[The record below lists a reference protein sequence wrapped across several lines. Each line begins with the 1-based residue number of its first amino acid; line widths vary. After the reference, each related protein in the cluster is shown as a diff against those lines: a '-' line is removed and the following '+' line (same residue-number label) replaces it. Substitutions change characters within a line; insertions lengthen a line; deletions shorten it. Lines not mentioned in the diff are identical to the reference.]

1 MPEEI
6 TYRKL
11 CDLYRDEKASNSMVK
26 LPLEFDASLAAFV
39 AKGGND
45 GREKENAERM
55 LQNILRLRRQKII
68 FRALAGKGEHKTE
81 GMTEGEHALFDRVC
95 ALVEGEEGRMA
106 KIVAGKYEAAPYS
119 NGKTDLAM
127 GATEKTEI
135 YGKAED
141 DERLLKN
148 AAQEGQR
155 IAKNEATE
163 AAFASDSLTADFK
176 KLRILK
182 DVQAFRGLDGK
193 TWGPYKTGDEVSLPP
208 EEAQVIERG
217 RLAETVQ

>member
-1 MPEEI
+1 MGEEI
-6 TYRKL
+6 TYKKL

-26 LPLEFDASLAAFV
+26 LSLEFDSGVAAFIS
-39 AKGGND
+39 KSGGG

-68 FRALAGKGEHKTE
+68 FRALAGRDEHRTE
-81 GMTEGEHALFDRVC
+81 GMTEGEHALFDRMC
-95 ALVEGEEGRMA
+95 ALVEGEEGRIA
-106 KIVAGKYEAAPYS
+106 KIMAGKYEPVPYS
-119 NGKTDLAM
+119 NGKTDLALN
-127 GATEKTEI
+127 ATEKTEI
-135 YGKAED
+135 YGKAEN
-141 DERLLKN
+141 E
-148 AAQEGQR
+148 ER
-155 IAKNEATE
+155 IAKSDAAEAVI
-163 AAFASDSLTADFK
+163 ASVSPTADFK

-193 TWGPYKTGDEVSLPP
+193 TWGPYKTGDEISLPL